1 MLNWI
6 IGSFKIKD
14 YYSMPITK
22 TAKRA
27 LKKSLK
33 NREENFLKKVV
44 LKKIEKKFLKTLVS
58 NNTEEAKKILN
69 VLYKLLDKAAKTNL
83 IKKNKAARD
92 KSRLAKKL
100 SQKQKEI
107 KKTA

>member
-1 MLNWI
+1 
-6 IGSFKIKD
+6 
-14 YYSMPITK
+14 MPITK

-33 NREENFLKKVV
+33 RREKNLLKKVV
-44 LKKIEKKFLKTLVS
+44 LKKTEKKFLKLLAS
-58 NNTEEAKKILN
+58 SNTEEAKKILN

>member
-1 MLNWI
+1 
-6 IGSFKIKD
+6 
-14 YYSMPITK
+14 MPITK

-33 NREENFLKKVV
+33 RREKNLLKKLV
-44 LKKIEKKFLKTLVS
+44 LKKTEKKFLKILAS
-58 NNTEEAKKILN
+58 NDIEEAKKNLN
-69 VLYKLLDKAAKTNL
+69 ILYKLLDKAAKTNL
-83 IKKNKAARD
+83 IKKYKAARD

-100 SQKQKEI
+100 SQKQKGI

>member
-1 MLNWI
+1 
-6 IGSFKIKD
+6 
-14 YYSMPITK
+14 MPITK

-33 NREENFLKKVV
+33 RREKNVLQKEV
-44 LKKIEKKFLKTLVS
+44 LKKTEKKFLKLVATS
-58 NNTEEAKKILN
+58 NFEQSEGSYFEEAKKILN

-83 IKKNKAARD
+83 IKKNKAKRD

-100 SQKQKEI
+100 LKR
-107 KKTA
+107 

>member
-1 MLNWI
+1 
-6 IGSFKIKD
+6 
-14 YYSMPITK
+14 MPITK

-33 NREENFLKKVV
+33 RREKNLLKKVV
-44 LKKIEKKFLKTLVS
+44 LKKTEKKFLKTLAS
-58 NNTEEAKKILN
+58 NNIEETKKILN
-69 VLYKLLDKAAKTNL
+69 ILYKLLDKAAKTNL
-83 IKKNKAARD
+83 IKKNKAVRD

>member
-1 MLNWI
+1 
-6 IGSFKIKD
+6 
-14 YYSMPITK
+14 MPITK

-33 NREENFLKKVV
+33 RREKNLLKKVV
-44 LKKIEKKFLKTLVS
+44 LKKTEKKFLKLLAS
-58 NNTEEAKKILN
+58 SNTEEAKKILN

-83 IKKNKAARD
+83 IKRNKAARD
-92 KSRLAKKL
+92 KSRLVKKL

>member
-1 MLNWI
+1 
-6 IGSFKIKD
+6 
-14 YYSMPITK
+14 MPITK

-33 NREENFLKKVV
+33 RREKNVLQKEV
-44 LKKIEKKFLKTLVS
+44 LKKTEKKFLKLLAS
-58 NNTEEAKKILN
+58 SNTEEAKKILN

-100 SQKQKEI
+100 TKS
-107 KKTA
+107 

>member
-1 MLNWI
+1 
-6 IGSFKIKD
+6 
-14 YYSMPITK
+14 MPITK

-33 NREENFLKKVV
+33 RREKNLLQKVV
-44 LKKIEKKFLKTLVS
+44 LKKTEKKFLKLLAS
-58 NNTEEAKKILN
+58 SNTEEAKKILN

-100 SQKQKEI
+100 TKS
-107 KKTA
+107 

>member
-1 MLNWI
+1 
-6 IGSFKIKD
+6 
-14 YYSMPITK
+14 MPITK

-33 NREENFLKKVV
+33 RREKNVLQKEV
-44 LKKIEKKFLKTLVS
+44 LKKTEKKFLKLVATS
-58 NNTEEAKKILN
+58 NFEQSEKQGSERSEGSYFEEAKKILN

-83 IKKNKAARD
+83 IKKNKAKRD

-100 SQKQKEI
+100 L
-107 KKTA
+107 KK

>member
-1 MLNWI
+1 
-6 IGSFKIKD
+6 
-14 YYSMPITK
+14 MPITK

-33 NREENFLKKVV
+33 RREINVLKKVV
-44 LKKIEKKFLKTLVS
+44 LKKAEKKFLKTLAS
-58 NNTEEAKKILN
+58 NNIEEAKKILN

-83 IKKNKAARD
+83 IKKNKANRD

-100 SQKQKEI
+100 LRK
-107 KKTA
+107 

>member
-1 MLNWI
+1 
-6 IGSFKIKD
+6 
-14 YYSMPITK
+14 MPITQ

-33 NREENFLKKVV
+33 SRGINVVKKAV
-44 LKKIEKKFLKTLVS
+44 LKKTEKKFLKLLAS
-58 NNTEEAKKILN
+58 NKIEEARKILN

-100 SQKQKEI
+100 SQKQPSKN
-107 KKTA
+107 

>member
-1 MLNWI
+1 
-6 IGSFKIKD
+6 
-14 YYSMPITK
+14 MPITK

-33 NREENFLKKVV
+33 RREKNVLQKEV
-44 LKKIEKKFLKTLVS
+44 LKKTEKKFLKLVAS
-58 NNTEEAKKILN
+58 SNTEEAKKILN

-83 IKKNKAARD
+83 IKKNKAKRD

-100 SQKQKEI
+100 L
-107 KKTA
+107 KK

>member
-1 MLNWI
+1 
-6 IGSFKIKD
+6 
-14 YYSMPITK
+14 MPITK

-33 NREENFLKKVV
+33 RREINVLKKVV
-44 LKKIEKKFLKTLVS
+44 LKKAEKKFLKTLAS
-58 NNTEEAKKILN
+58 NNIEEAKKILN

-83 IKKNKAARD
+83 IKKNKAKRD

-100 SQKQKEI
+100 L
-107 KKTA
+107 KK

>member
-1 MLNWI
+1 
-6 IGSFKIKD
+6 
-14 YYSMPITK
+14 MPITK

-33 NREENFLKKVV
+33 NRQVNKTRKEALKKE
-44 LKKIEKKFLKTLVS
+44 EKKFSKALLSS
-58 NNTEEAKKILN
+58 NIEEVKKILN

-83 IKKNKAARD
+83 IKKNKAKRD

-100 SQKQKEI
+100 AEKLN
-107 KKTA
+107 

>member
-1 MLNWI
+1 
-6 IGSFKIKD
+6 
-14 YYSMPITK
+14 MPITK

-33 NREENFLKKVV
+33 RREINV
-44 LKKIEKKFLKTLVS
+44 LKKAVLKKAEKKFLKTLAS
-58 NNTEEAKKILN
+58 NNNEEAKKILN
-69 VLYKLLDKAAKTNL
+69 VLYKLLDKAVKTNL

-100 SQKQKEI
+100 SQKQI
-107 KKTA
+107 

>member
-1 MLNWI
+1 
-6 IGSFKIKD
+6 
-14 YYSMPITK
+14 MPITK

-33 NREENFLKKVV
+33 RREKNLLQKVV
-44 LKKIEKKFLKTLVS
+44 LKKTEKKFLKLLAS
-58 NNTEEAKKILN
+58 SNTEEAKKILN

-100 SQKQKEI
+100 SQKQI
-107 KKTA
+107 

>member
-1 MLNWI
+1 
-6 IGSFKIKD
+6 
-14 YYSMPITK
+14 MPITK

-33 NREENFLKKVV
+33 RREKNVLQKEV
-44 LKKIEKKFLKTLVS
+44 LKKTEKKFLKLVATS
-58 NNTEEAKKILN
+58 NFEEAKKILN

-83 IKKNKAARD
+83 IKKNKAKRD

-100 SQKQKEI
+100 LKR
-107 KKTA
+107 

>member
-1 MLNWI
+1 
-6 IGSFKIKD
+6 
-14 YYSMPITK
+14 MPITK

-33 NREENFLKKVV
+33 RREKNVLQKEV
-44 LKKIEKKFLKTLVS
+44 LKKTEKKFLKLVATS
-58 NNTEEAKKILN
+58 NFEEAKKILN

-100 SQKQKEI
+100 TKS
-107 KKTA
+107 

>member
-1 MLNWI
+1 
-6 IGSFKIKD
+6 
-14 YYSMPITK
+14 MPITQ

-33 NREENFLKKVV
+33 NRQVNKIRKEALKKE
-44 LKKIEKKFLKTLVS
+44 EKKFSKALLS
-58 NNTEEAKKILN
+58 SNTEEAKKILN

-83 IKKNKAARD
+83 IKKNKANRD

-100 SQKQKEI
+100 L
-107 KKTA
+107 KK

>member
-1 MLNWI
+1 
-6 IGSFKIKD
+6 
-14 YYSMPITK
+14 MPITK

-33 NREENFLKKVV
+33 NRQVNKMRKEV
-44 LKKIEKKFLKTLVS
+44 LKKEEKKFSKALLSS
-58 NNTEEAKKILN
+58 NIEEVKKILN

-83 IKKNKAARD
+83 IKKNKANRD

-100 SQKQKEI
+100 AEKLKTTKSKE
-107 KKTA
+107 

>member
-1 MLNWI
+1 
-6 IGSFKIKD
+6 
-14 YYSMPITK
+14 MPITK

-33 NREENFLKKVV
+33 RKERNLLKKVV
-44 LKKIEKKFLKTLVS
+44 LKKTEKKFLKLLAS
-58 NNTEEAKKILN
+58 SNTEEAKKILN
-69 VLYKLLDKAAKTNL
+69 VLYKLLDKAPKTNL

-100 SQKQKEI
+100 TKS
-107 KKTA
+107 

>member
-1 MLNWI
+1 
-6 IGSFKIKD
+6 
-14 YYSMPITK
+14 MPITK

-33 NREENFLKKVV
+33 RREKNLLKKVV
-44 LKKIEKKFLKTLVS
+44 LKKTEKKFLKLLAS
-58 NNTEEAKKILN
+58 SNTEEAKKILN

-83 IKKNKAARD
+83 IKRNKAARD

>member
-1 MLNWI
+1 
-6 IGSFKIKD
+6 
-14 YYSMPITK
+14 MPITK

-33 NREENFLKKVV
+33 RREINV
-44 LKKIEKKFLKTLVS
+44 LKKAVLKKTEKKFLKTLAS
-58 NNTEEAKKILN
+58 NNIEEAKKILN

-83 IKKNKAARD
+83 IKKNKAARN

-100 SQKQKEI
+100 SQKQSPKNQ
-107 KKTA
+107 KTA

>member
-1 MLNWI
+1 
-6 IGSFKIKD
+6 
-14 YYSMPITK
+14 MPITK

-33 NREENFLKKVV
+33 RREKNLLKKVV
-44 LKKIEKKFLKTLVS
+44 LKKTEKKFLKLLAS
-58 NNTEEAKKILN
+58 SNTEEAKKILTI
-69 VLYKLLDKAAKTNL
+69 LYKLLDKAAKTNL